1 MPRKP
6 RLVTIIEGTMG
17 QGMTANYKAE
27 PLKPAGKRG
36 RHLTR
41 YELETVINFNQ
52 EDDMGY
58 VFTYEPTW
66 QRHIE
71 QRLKIQPYLVNDS
84 GGKSYRIPKH
94 SIGKP
99 RAPKNLTDAQRRAI
113 GERLGKR
120 RATEQP

>member
-1 MPRKP
+1 MDSGITTK
-6 RLVTIIEGTMG
+6 
-17 QGMTANYKAE
+17 YKAE

-52 EDDMGY
+52 EEDMGY
-58 VFTYEPTW
+58 VFTYEPVW

-99 RAPKNLTDAQRRAI
+99 RAPKNLTDEQRKAM
-113 GERLGKR
+113 GDRLRKT
-120 RATEQP
+120 RATT

>member
-1 MPRKP
+1 MA
-6 RLVTIIEGTMG
+6 
-17 QGMTANYKAE
+17 QYKSE

-41 YELETVINFNQ
+41 YELETCINFNQ
-52 EDDMGY
+52 EEDMGY

-66 QRHIE
+66 IRHIE

-94 SIGKP
+94 LIGKP
-99 RAPKNLTDAQRRAI
+99 RAPKNLSAEQRKAI
-113 GERLGKR
+113 GERLSKR
-120 RATEQP
+120 KTTTQH

>member
-1 MPRKP
+1 MPRGIKKQ
-6 RLVTIIEGTMG
+6 TITTSE
-17 QGMTANYKAE
+17 YKAE

-52 EDDMGY
+52 EEEMGY
-58 VFTYEPTW
+58 IFTYEPTW

-94 SIGKP
+94 SISKP
-99 RAPKNLTDAQRRAI
+99 RVPKNLTAEQRKAI

-120 RATEQP
+120 KATI

>member
-27 PLKPAGKRG
+27 PLKPAGLRG
-36 RHLTR
+36 RKLTR

-52 EDDMGY
+52 EEDTGY
-58 VFTYEPTW
+58 VFTYESTW

-71 QRLKIQPYLVNDS
+71 QRLKIAPYLVNDS
-84 GGKSYRIPKH
+84 GGKSYRVPKH
-94 SIGKP
+94 LISKP
-99 RAPKNLTDAQRRAI
+99 RAPKNLSAEQRKAL
-113 GERLGKR
+113 GDRLRKTR
-120 RATEQP
+120 SPDQP